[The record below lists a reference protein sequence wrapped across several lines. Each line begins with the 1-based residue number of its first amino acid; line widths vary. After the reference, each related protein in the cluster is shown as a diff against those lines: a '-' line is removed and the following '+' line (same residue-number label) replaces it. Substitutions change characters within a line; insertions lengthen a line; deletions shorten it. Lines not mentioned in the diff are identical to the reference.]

1 MQKIVNLS
9 DECVP
14 QTKLY
19 LYHFDTIE
27 LSSGNGPHFQPL
39 SMSLTEK
46 WKMVLVLFCFIL
58 FCGVCFVSVLET
70 LETRLEKASGK
81 RAFSDKDE
89 GYYST
94 ISENYVPK
102 SMIYIWTERVGK
114 KIGRNSDSEQINALA
129 LFLVEAENLWK
140 WQERYLRSLF
150 HSSSMF

>member
-114 KIGRNSDSEQINALA
+114 KN
-129 LFLVEAENLWK
+129 
-140 WQERYLRSLF
+140 WQEFRQQTNQCTCTISSRSWEPLEMAREIF
-150 HSSSMF
+150 EKSVSSI